1 MSPAKSSASTAA
13 PLSRSNDNPIA
24 VVTGASRGAGAGIA
38 RALGSHGYTV
48 YLTGRTESSLQET
61 AEHVNALGGKG
72 IAVRVDHADDEQVK
86 DFFER
91 VRRDH
96 GRIDVLV
103 NNAAIIRDEMMAR
116 TRFWEEPLD
125 VMDTLAVGLRSSYVA
140 TVFAVPLMLA
150 QPKGL
155 VVFTSASGA
164 AHYAFGPAYGV
175 PKAGVDKMAADM
187 AVDFKDTGITA
198 VSIWMGSL
206 LTQRV
211 RDIVAK
217 NPAKLGHILDI
228 AETPE
233 LTGHV
238 IARLYD
244 DPELAQF
251 SGQTLIGAE
260 LAVKYGIKDDGGRQP
275 PSCRDL
281 HSVYPRP
288 QFPYVMR

>member
-1 MSPAKSSASTAA
+1 MSDPD
-13 PLSRSNDNPIA
+13 RIA

-48 YLTGRTESSLQET
+48 YLTGRTERSGDSSQAGSIQDT
-61 AEHVNALGGKG
+61 AEQVNALGGNG
-72 IAVRVDHADDEQVK
+72 IAVRVDHADDQQVI

-91 VRRDH
+91 VRHEH

-103 NNAAIIRDEMMAR
+103 NNAAIIRDEMMGR
-116 TRFWEEPLD
+116 TKFWEEPLN
-125 VMDTLAVGLRSSYVA
+125 VMDTLAVGVRSSYVA
-140 TVFAVPLMLA
+140 TVLAAPLMLP
-150 QPKGL
+150 QRKGL

-164 AHYAFGPAYGV
+164 VHYAFGPAYGV
-175 PKAGVDKMAADM
+175 PKAGTDKMAADM
-187 AVDFKDTGITA
+187 AVDFEGTGIAA

-211 RDIVAK
+211 RDIVARK
-217 NPAKLGHILDI
+217 PEKLGYVLDI

-233 LTGHV
+233 LTGH
-238 IARLYD
+238 IISRLYE
-244 DPELAQF
+244 DPDLAEL

-260 LAVKYGIKDDGGRQP
+260 LAVKYGIKDAEGRQP

-281 HSVYPRP
+281 HGVHPHP
-288 QFPYVMR
+288 HFPYVMR